1 MLTATQLPDPKLPWP
16 VAMDAVG
23 LIAEY
28 EQGPKG
34 GVALTSYLC
43 PAGVWTCGWG
53 ETDGVGPGM
62 RWSKAYSDQRFCDSL
77 TERVHA
83 VRRMVTVHTTDHEL
97 GALVSL
103 AYNIG
108 LDGLQRSSVLSA
120 HNRGDKQAA
129 ARAFALWNK
138 ATIGGVL
145 TVLPGLVSRRA
156 REAALYLTPDYD
168 AAPQPMP
175 QAVQPESSL
184 IRSPIVNSGAVTA
197 GAGVV
202 TAVINAA
209 PDPAPV
215 VVQPAKPDLMAKV
228 EKLGKDAKTTKTA
241 VQQVKEFA
249 TDTLGIPGGFVL
261 PAVLIV
267 AGLVAIYWRRKQ
279 RAEGWA

>member
-1 MLTATQLPDPKLPWP
+1 
-16 VAMDAVG
+16 MDAVG

-28 EQGPKG
+28 EQGPRG
-34 GVALTSYLC
+34 GVALAAYRC

-62 RWSKAYSDQRFCDSL
+62 RWTKVYADQRFCDSL
-77 TERVHA
+77 TERAAA

-108 LDGLQRSSVLSA
+108 LDGLRRSSVLAA
-120 HNRGDKQAA
+120 HNRGDKHAA
-129 ARAFALWNK
+129 ARAFDLWNK
-138 ATIGGVL
+138 ATVNGVL
-145 TVLPGLVSRRA
+145 TVLGGLVARRK
-156 REAALYLTPDYD
+156 REGAMYLTPDYD
-168 AAPQPMP
+168 APTIDPMP
-175 QAVQPESSL
+175 QAVAPETSL
-184 IRSPIVNSGAVTA
+184 ARSPIISSGAVTA

-202 TAVINAA
+202 TAIVNAE

-215 VVQPAKPDLMAKV
+215 VAQPAKPDLMAKV
-228 EKLGKDAKTTKTA
+228 EKVGKDAKTAKTA

-261 PAVLIV
+261 PAVLII
-267 AGLVAIYWRRKQ
+267 AGVVVIYWRHKQ
-279 RAEGWA
+279 RMGGWA